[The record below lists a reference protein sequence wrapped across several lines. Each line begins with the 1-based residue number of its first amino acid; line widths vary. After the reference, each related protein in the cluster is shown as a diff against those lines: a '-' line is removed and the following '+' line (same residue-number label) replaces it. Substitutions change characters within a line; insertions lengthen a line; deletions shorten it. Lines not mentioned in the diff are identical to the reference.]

1 MKRITKY
8 GLLVIKNNKIL
19 LQVEKRQKMLLLPG
33 GKPKKGER
41 YEQCLKREIKEE
53 LNSEI
58 EEGTLNYLGRF
69 EDMAADESSILTV
82 WLYSGKLKTKPKP
95 RNEVK
100 RIVWFGKKN
109 NPERLSPVIRNK
121 IMPYLQAVRLIK

>member
-1 MKRITKY
+1 MKRITKCA
-8 GLLVIKNNKIL
+8 LLVIKNNKIL
-19 LQVEKRQKMLLLPG
+19 LQVEKKQKLLLLPG
-33 GKPKKGER
+33 GKPLKGEGH
-41 YEQCLKREIKEE
+41 ETCLKREIKEE

-69 EDMAADESSILTV
+69 EDVAADESATLTV
-82 WLYSGKLKTKPKP
+82 WLYRGELKKKPKP

-109 NPERLSPVIRNK
+109 DQERLSPVIRNK
-121 IMPYLQAVRLIK
+121 LMPYLLALRLIK